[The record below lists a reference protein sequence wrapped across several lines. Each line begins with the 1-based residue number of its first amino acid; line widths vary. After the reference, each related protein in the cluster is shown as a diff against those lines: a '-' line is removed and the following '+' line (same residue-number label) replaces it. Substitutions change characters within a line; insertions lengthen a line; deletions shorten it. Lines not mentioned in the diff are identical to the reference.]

1 MNNIDIDTILIAL
14 VVVLIIV
21 VVARIA
27 IQRYRMKHIK
37 LPSNV
42 REAGANPAAVS
53 STPKK
58 TAVQSVVDKS
68 AEELQNAAARHETED
83 DEAAELERQL
93 AAEES
98 KELEAK
104 AENNFPK
111 DDGAVGIIFDQN
123 EDIVIGGSN
132 STKTAVKEAVSP
144 AKSESASNSE
154 PAKKTSIEPEI
165 DYNKL
170 VNNPTSILND
180 TSLPTKHRISA
191 IREIAYQELSSAVPD
206 LIEALY
212 DEDASVALV
221 AAECLGSMGDP
232 RAIEPLME
240 ISKKNDAEIN
250 KTVEEY
256 IGGAL
261 MVVEGGQPQ
270 PQNADAPE
278 SDSRPYNYK
287 EMVVFKPE
295 QMPTDYF
302 QPDGSPIPRKD
313 LVIKGLNDPNEQ
325 MRQMAAK
332 AAIGI
337 NEDDDV
343 VEPLSKTL
351 GNSLESEA
359 IRAMAAEAL
368 GGMDSDESVT
378 ALVNAMKDENV
389 AVRYAASAALAGR
402 NEPRVVEALIVAT
415 RDTDKYVRASA
426 AYALGTTYAP
436 VALKALIKCAEDE
449 NEVVRFSAVKA
460 ISNYSVDDVLKRLTN
475 ERGGLENRSQINAKI
490 EILSQ
495 FKDDRAVNIL
505 KQYLSDPDSEI
516 CYKASMALMGQENP
530 DLIEELVD
538 ASRRLDAELYKLA
551 KDKVAPEVF
560 AEITKFNDSGKD
572 FALDRANKPAKS
584 NKPDK
589 SNNKSADKEP
599 FFFEE
604 TQQKQ
609 NEPVPT
615 NGSIPPS
622 RSKAIQNAA
631 EFVRAK
637 NNAKKAETVLSINPD
652 DYSGEINLNFDDN
665 SFNENSRKDG
675 NRGFG
680 NEELDGNNHREET
693 VVQLDDGYTKQQF
706 PQGQGYSEETYGSN
720 GYDQQNGYQQYGEQP
735 QYDNQYGAPEEMPA
749 PEASYVAT
757 ASAFGAQPAYSD
769 EVQPM
774 DSGVF
779 EEIADDEDV
788 PLDQMFGL
796 SSEFEKVRKKL
807 LDSSPNVRGSA
818 ANTLGNYPQAPET
831 IKLLR
836 AAIKDRN
843 ELVRAAVINS
853 LGKIANME
861 ALELILSCEKDLS
874 TEVRYA
880 VVKAL
885 GEIPDYSAGEALK
898 RMAQSDI
905 SIDVKR
911 NARIALEKQG

>member
-14 VVVLIIV
+14 VIVLIIV

-42 REAGANPAAVS
+42 REAGANPAVPS
-53 STPKK
+53 NTKK

-68 AEELQNAAARHETED
+68 AEELQNTAARHESED

-111 DDGAVGIIFDQN
+111 DDGAAGIIFDQN
-123 EDIVIGGSN
+123 EDIIIGGSN
-132 STKTAVKEAVSP
+132 SSKTAVKEAVSASVKPEPVKAGKP
-144 AKSESASNSE
+144 AQ
-154 PAKKTSIEPEI
+154 KTSIEPEI

-206 LIEALY
+206 LIKALY

-270 PQNADAPE
+270 PQNADNAE
-278 SDSRPYNYK
+278 SESIPYNYK

-337 NEDDDV
+337 NEDEDV

-572 FALDRANKPAKS
+572 FDLDRANKPAKS
-584 NKPDK
+584 N
-589 SNNKSADKEP
+589 NKSAGEEP

-604 TQQKQ
+604 PQKQ
-609 NEPVPT
+609 NEPAPT

-665 SFNENSRKDG
+665 GYNENSRKDG

-680 NEELDGNNHREET
+680 NEELDANNHREET
-693 VVQLDDGYTKQQF
+693 VVQLDDGYANQQF
-706 PQGQGYSEETYGSN
+706 PQEHGYSEEAYGNN
-720 GYDQQNGYQQYGEQP
+720 GYDQQNGYQQYGDQP

-796 SSEFEKVRKKL
+796 STEFEKVRKKL
-807 LDSSPNVRGSA
+807 MDSSPNVRGSA